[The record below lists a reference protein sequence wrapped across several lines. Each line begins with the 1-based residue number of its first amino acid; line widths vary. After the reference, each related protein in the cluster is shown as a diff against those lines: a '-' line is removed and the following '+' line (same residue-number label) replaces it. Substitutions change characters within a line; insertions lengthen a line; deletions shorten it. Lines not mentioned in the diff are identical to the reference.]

1 MSDEKITAAGEE
13 AARSHILGLVADYC
27 DKYHNKKVPSKRGSE
42 FLMRPA
48 SMTAVRW

>member
-27 DKYHNKKVPSKRGSE
+27 DKYVILL
-42 FLMRPA
+42 FAIL
-48 SMTAVRW
+48 